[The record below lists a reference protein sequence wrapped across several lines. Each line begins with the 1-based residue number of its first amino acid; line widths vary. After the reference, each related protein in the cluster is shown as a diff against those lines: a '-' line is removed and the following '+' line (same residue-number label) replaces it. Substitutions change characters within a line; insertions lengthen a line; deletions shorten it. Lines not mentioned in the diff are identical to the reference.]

1 MRALRSNNSQKQQIS
16 AQKQVKAAI
25 IQARQKEYATNLE
38 YSIKYRMLVRAQQD
52 STFDSQKLK
61 SGNFQ
66 SVGMGNNSIVGA
78 GDSSSKN
85 QFNNSQQ
92 QHNRNESIVNFDGS
106 LLPQTH
112 SSQNKRESLIQTR
125 QKLQEARE
133 QQQRQQLLEQKLKD
147 DPSFDR
153 RQSMTFLKNALNQIQ
168 HEEKKKSMKKRLT
181 QLQKNRIA
189 LNYVKA
195 REHAQEDI
203 ENSKNESAQYSKP
216 SYNEEER
223 SYRNNNNR
231 SVVEKKSAMN
241 MMNQMSDYISNK
253 QIADPVRSSAFI
265 RTRNFDETYINPYLS
280 GHKMRK
286 KRQQSQV
293 QFDDYTAINNF
304 NRSTSLIK
312 SQNNQIYAMSV
323 KVKDR
328 ADQESLN
335 ATLRNQNNKF
345 KKILTEQ
352 RVGRNN
358 FKVIEQ
364 QAEKVSKRDQD
375 SVKTKNNI
383 LQQDLQVIRENSDLT
398 ANPNHSS
405 TLNRFDTFIQ
415 HSDYHDK
422 SMRSTTMKQNH
433 EERATLT
440 KIDKKTLQ
448 NIKFQCDKALNSNNS
463 SEKIIKQA
471 QVKILKDFDKNNTIS
486 KFNEDYGDTQQILV
500 RVRTSN
506 SAFNPT
512 QRVKFQDLSSTNSNQ
527 NLQKYNK
534 NLLTGSK
541 SQQLKRKV
549 QLLREKQMSD
559 RIQKLQNFS
568 ENPDEIDQER
578 CDDYQETQD
587 DDNLII
593 DLKTLEQQDL
603 LQKTL
608 QNHKYKE
615 QQDNSSDY
623 PKSFQIIK
631 SAFGQQNAKIFNNSF
646 FQEELNPFQKYDQDF
661 SLKPSSKNIDL
672 SSKTINP
679 LLQTVSHKSQNSLLN
694 NNNQHQFEQL
704 LSKQADQ
711 TIQKIDEFEKANFIN
726 KISVKE
732 ISDKYKEFNLKR
744 NIRIKNM
751 AKLDY
756 V

>member
-16 AQKQVKAAI
+16 AQKQVKAAM

-78 GDSSSKN
+78 GDK
-85 QFNNSQQ
+85 
-92 QHNRNESIVNFDGS
+92 
-106 LLPQTH
+106 
-112 SSQNKRESLIQTR
+112 
-125 QKLQEARE
+125 ARE

-203 ENSKNESAQYSKP
+203 ENSKNESTQYSKP
-216 SYNEEER
+216 SYNEEDR
-223 SYRNNNNR
+223 TYRNNNNR

-241 MMNQMSDYISNK
+241 MMNQMSDYISNN

-293 QFDDYTAINNF
+293 QFDDYTTINNF
-304 NRSTSLIK
+304 NKSTSFIK
-312 SQNNQIYAMSV
+312 SQNTQIYAMSV
-323 KVKDR
+323 KVKDS
-328 ADQESLN
+328 ANQESLN
-335 ATLRNQNNKF
+335 K
-345 KKILTEQ
+345 
-352 RVGRNN
+352 
-358 FKVIEQ
+358 
-364 QAEKVSKRDQD
+364 
-375 SVKTKNNI
+375 
-383 LQQDLQVIRENSDLT
+383 
-398 ANPNHSS
+398 
-405 TLNRFDTFIQ
+405 TLNRWVGEFQKEIEVNLKTADRRRKFSNWEISKNYYRFNKNQEQHFI
-415 HSDYHDK
+415 HSEADSELHLSGNKLNSQMFYGKQLQNRNKFSTIGDYHDK
-422 SMRSTTMKQNH
+422 SMRSTAMKQNH
-433 EERATLT
+433 EEQATPT
-440 KIDKKTLQ
+440 KIDKNTLQ
-448 NIKFQCDKALNSNNS
+448 NIKFQCDRALNSNNS
-463 SEKIIKQA
+463 SEKIFKHA
-471 QVKILKDFDKNNTIS
+471 QLKILKDFDKNSTIS
-486 KFNEDYGDTQQILV
+486 KFNDDYGDTQQIQV
-500 RVRTSN
+500 R
-506 SAFNPT
+506 
-512 QRVKFQDLSSTNSNQ
+512 
-527 NLQKYNK
+527 
-534 NLLTGSK
+534 
-541 SQQLKRKV
+541 
-549 QLLREKQMSD
+549 LLREKQMSD
-559 RIQKLQNFS
+559 RIQKLQNYS
-568 ENPDEIDQER
+568 ENQDENDLER
-578 CDDYQETQD
+578 FDEYQDNQD

-593 DLKTLEQQDL
+593 DLKTLEQQTDFRS
-603 LQKTL
+603 KTS
-608 QNHKYKE
+608 QNLKYKE
-615 QQDNSSDY
+615 QQENNASDY

-631 SAFGQQNAKIFNNSF
+631 SAFGQQNAKIFSNSF
-646 FQEELNPFQKYDQDF
+646 FKDELNPFQKYDQDF
-661 SLKPSSKNIDL
+661 SLKPSYKNIDL
-672 SSKTINP
+672 SSKTINSRTNP
-679 LLQTVSHKSQNSLLN
+679 LLRTVSHKSQNSLLN